1 MNNHKIEGLLGLC
14 MKAGGVCFGTEACME
29 QIQKRKVKLVL
40 VAEDAAQRTKKN
52 FEMACHKNEIP
63 LYIYGTIEELSNAIG
78 KPNKAIFGIRNQSFA
93 MEIQK
98 IINGGDII
106 G

>member
-1 MNNHKIEGLLGLC
+1 M
-14 MKAGGVCFGTEACME
+14 
-29 QIQKRKVKLVL
+29 
-40 VAEDAAQRTKKN
+40 AEDAAQRTKKN
-52 FEMACHKNEIP
+52 FEIACHKNEIP

-98 IINGGDII
+98 IINGGEII

>member
-52 FEMACHKNEIP
+52 FEMACHK
-63 LYIYGTIEELSNAIG
+63 GVAHKVWVAVHG
-78 KPNKAIFGIRNQSFA
+78 K
-93 MEIQK
+93 
-98 IINGGDII
+98 
-106 G
+106 

>member
-40 VAEDAAQRTKKN
+40 VASDAAGRTKRN
-52 FEMACHKNEIP
+52 FEMVCKQYEIP
-63 LYIYGTIEELSNAIG
+63 IYYYGTIESLSNAIG
-78 KPNKAIFGIRNQSFA
+78 KPNKAIFGIRNHSLA
-93 MEIQK
+93 DEIQK
-98 IINGGDII
+98 IISGGEII